1 MSLVLIIRGQPVSK
15 KNQMQM
21 ARTKTG
27 RFFPVP
33 SPAYR
38 KWLASAKKQV
48 APQVEHENGLPIDYP
63 VHLQILAYRY
73 TKRSIDLSNIYA
85 AVEDMLQATGVL
97 KNDSQV
103 QSHDGSRK
111 FLGVSED
118 KARVVIIIRKLTA
131 IDIDWI
137 YGQII
142 KDNE

>member
-1 MSLVLIIRGQPVSK
+1 MSLVIIIRGQPVSK

-38 KWLASAKKQV
+38 KWLASAKKQIS
-48 APQVEHENGLPIDYP
+48 PQTADYKGLPIDYP

-73 TKRSIDLSNIYA
+73 TKRNIDLSNIYA

-111 FLGVSED
+111 YLGVPEED
-118 KARVVIIIRKLTA
+118 ARVVVVIRK
-131 IDIDWI
+131 
-137 YGQII
+137 Y
-142 KDNE
+142 EEPE